1 MKIGDLVRV
10 KNDLYPTGPYSI
22 PGWVVGVSTGWN
34 PGGTLFE
41 FVNIHFPCG
50 IRRSF
55 NIEYL
60 ELVASI
66 DVDPTYN
73 GDAS

>member
-1 MKIGDLVRV
+1 MKVGDLVRV
-10 KNDLYPTGPYSI
+10 KNDLYPAGPYPL
-22 PGWVVGVSTGWN
+22 PGWVVGLTTWESGV
-34 PGGTLFE
+34 GTLFE
-41 FVNIHFPCG
+41 YIDVHFPCG
-50 IRRSF
+50 RRTGF
-55 NIEYL
+55 DIEYL